1 MAWQIPLTEL
11 TIGEDDVAAVVQCL
25 EEGWLTMG
33 PRVDEFE
40 QGVAAFCGTPHG
52 AAVNCGTAALHLAC
66 RALGLGAGDEVIVP
80 ALTFVASVNAPR
92 YVGATPVLCDTASPT
107 DMNVSVES
115 VEPHITDRTRAV
127 IAVHFCGYPA
137 DVVGLR
143 ELCDSRGIM
152 LIEDAA
158 QGIGAVV
165 SEDGRKAGSVG
176 QAGCLSFFSKKQLF
190 VGEGGMVLSSDE
202 EIDKKVRL
210 LRSHGMSASTWDR
223 HRGYGYSYDVVDV
236 GYNFRLDEPRAALG
250 LSRLGKLQPG
260 IEARRRTVKLY
271 RELLADVPG
280 VELTWSDEQ
289 VERSSH
295 FAFPILLDDAEACD
309 AVRTGLA
316 DRGIQTTRYP
326 VIHGFSEYRGLA
338 PTGSLPFSETAA
350 ARHCAL
356 PLSASTI
363 ETEVEQVVE
372 AVKSVASTLAGARP

>member
-11 TIGEDDVAAVVQCL
+11 TIGDDDVAAVVQCL

-33 PRVDEFE
+33 PRVDQFE
-40 QGVAAFCGTPHG
+40 RGVAAFCGSSHA
-52 AAVNCGTAALHLAC
+52 AAVNSGTAALHLAC
-66 RALGLGAGDEVIVP
+66 RALELGAGDEVIVP

-107 DMNVSVES
+107 DMNLSVES
-115 VEPHITDRTRAV
+115 VEPHLTDRTRAV

-137 DVVGLR
+137 DVMGLR
-143 ELCDSRGIM
+143 ELCDRKGIL

-158 QGIGAVV
+158 QGIGCLV

-176 QAGCLSFFSKKQLF
+176 DAGCLSFFSKKQLF
-190 VGEGGMVLSSDE
+190 VGEGGMVLSGDPE
-202 EIDKKVRL
+202 TDKRVRL

-250 LSRLGKLQPG
+250 LSRLAKLEAG
-260 IEARRRTVKLY
+260 IEGRRRAVRQY
-271 RELLADVPG
+271 RELLANVPG
-280 VELTWSDEQ
+280 VELAWNDEQ

-295 FAFPILLDDAEACD
+295 FAFPILLEDGEACD
-309 AVRTGLA
+309 AMRTGLA

-326 VIHGFSEYRGLA
+326 VIHGFSGYRDLA
-338 PTGSLPFSETAA
+338 PMGSLPNAESAA
-350 ARHCAL
+350 ERHCAL
-356 PLSASTI
+356 PLSASTG
-363 ETEVEQVVE
+363 EAEVEQVVE
-372 AVKSVASTLAGARP
+372 AVRSVAAGLAGSAR

>member
-1 MAWQIPLTEL
+1 
-11 TIGEDDVAAVVQCL
+11 
-25 EEGWLTMG
+25 
-33 PRVDEFE
+33 
-40 QGVAAFCGTPHG
+40 
-52 AAVNCGTAALHLAC
+52 
-66 RALGLGAGDEVIVP
+66 
-80 ALTFVASVNAPR
+80 
-92 YVGATPVLCDTASPT
+92 
-107 DMNVSVES
+107 
-115 VEPHITDRTRAV
+115 
-127 IAVHFCGYPA
+127 
-137 DVVGLR
+137 
-143 ELCDSRGIM
+143 
-152 LIEDAA
+152 
-158 QGIGAVV
+158 
-165 SEDGRKAGSVG
+165 
-176 QAGCLSFFSKKQLF
+176 
-190 VGEGGMVLSSDE
+190 MVLTSDE

>member
-40 QGVAAFCGTPHG
+40 RGVAAYCGSPHG
-52 AAVNCGTAALHLAC
+52 AAVNSGTAALHLAC
-66 RALGLGAGDEVIVP
+66 RALGLGPGDEVIVP

-137 DVVGLR
+137 DVVDLR
-143 ELCDSRGIM
+143 ELCDRNGIL

-158 QGIGAVV
+158 QAIGCLV

-176 QAGCLSFFSKKQLF
+176 HAGCLSFFSKKQLF
-190 VGEGGMVLSSDE
+190 VGEGGMVLCADE
-202 EIDKKVRL
+202 ELDKKVRL

-250 LSRLGKLQPG
+250 LSRLAKLDAG
-260 IEARRRTVKLY
+260 IENRRRAVKRY
-271 RELLADVPG
+271 RELLAGLPG
-280 VELTWSDEQ
+280 VELAWSDEQ
-289 VERSSH
+289 VERASH
-295 FAFPILLDDAEACD
+295 FAFPILLEDGDACD
-309 AVRTGLA
+309 AMRTGLA

-326 VIHGFSEYRGLA
+326 VIHGFTEYRDCA
-338 PTGSLPFSETAA
+338 PMGSLPNAEAAA

-356 PLSASTI
+356 PLSAT
-363 ETEVEQVVE
+363 TTDAEVEQVVE
-372 AVKSVASTLAGARP
+372 AVGAVASVGVRP

>member
-66 RALGLGAGDEVIVP
+66 RALGLGPGDEVIVP

-92 YVGATPVLCDTASPT
+92 YVGATPVLCDTASPI
-107 DMNVSVES
+107 DMNLSVES

-137 DVVGLR
+137 NVGR
-143 ELCDSRGIM
+143 SSGRADALCDGN
-152 LIEDAA
+152 
-158 QGIGAVV
+158 
-165 SEDGRKAGSVG
+165 KY
-176 QAGCLSFFSKKQLF
+176 
-190 VGEGGMVLSSDE
+190 
-202 EIDKKVRL
+202 
-210 LRSHGMSASTWDR
+210 RSTPGYLWDR
-223 HRGYGYSYDVVDV
+223 NCYARPG
-236 GYNFRLDEPRAALG
+236 AAKDTG
-250 LSRLGKLQPG
+250 SGRKLQPG

-363 ETEVEQVVE
+363 ETEVERVVG
-372 AVKSVASTLAGARP
+372 AVRATLPVDASRRASC